1 MRVFDPVAYINEPR
15 WRHSS
20 LGLERISLLL
30 RKLGDP
36 QRDFRVVHVAGT
48 NGKGSTCAFLDAILR
63 AAGLTV
69 GLFTSPYIERFE
81 ERIRV
86 NGADIAPDALLAA
99 TMLVRDAAAEVECA
113 TGEHPTE
120 FELMFAVACVHF
132 ARAGCD
138 IAVIEVGLGGRLDA
152 TNVVAPELAVITRIG
167 LDHTDILGDTLASI
181 AREKAG
187 IIKEGVSVVT
197 YPQEED
203 ALQVIEERCACL
215 GCPLAIA
222 DFAELT
228 VGGIDAQTGMR
239 RFSYRGHAFETRLLA
254 LYQPENAA
262 VAIDAAQV
270 LGMSPEVVRAG
281 IASATWP
288 GRFEVLGHRP
298 LVIVDGS
305 HNPQGAEALA
315 SSLQDLMEDTS
326 VPKGA
331 ATHPSGERASEGALS
346 AAEGVCLDGIVPQQ
360 PAQPGDGHVTLV
372 MGVLADKDYP
382 QMIASLLPLAKR
394 FVVYAPDNP
403 RALAADALAEE
414 IVRQSPEMPVL
425 LADSAAGAVG
435 LALQNEGPEGVVAAF
450 GTLYSI
456 GEVKRAYGS
465 YASGCGLSRP

>member
-1 MRVFDPVAYINEPR
+1 MFDPVAYINEPR

-20 LGLERISLLL
+20 LGLERVSLLL
-30 RKLGDP
+30 ERLGDP

-48 NGKGSTCAFLDAILR
+48 NGKGSTCAFVDAILR

-99 TMLVRDAAAEVECA
+99 TMLVRDAAAEVERV

-132 ARAGCD
+132 ARARCD

-152 TNVVAPELAVITRIG
+152 TNVVVPELAVITRIG

-181 AREKAG
+181 AQEKAG
-187 IIKEGVSVVT
+187 IIKEAVPVVS
-197 YPQEED
+197 YPQDRD
-203 ALQVIEERCACL
+203 AMRAIEERCARL
-215 GCPLAIA
+215 GCPLEIA
-222 DFAELT
+222 DFAELA
-228 VGGIDAQTGMR
+228 VGGIDAQAGLR
-239 RFSYRGHAFETRLLA
+239 RFSYRGHAYATRLLA

-262 VAIDAAQV
+262 VAIDAAHA
-270 LGMSPEVVRAG
+270 LGVSPEAVSEG

-315 SSLQDLMEDTS
+315 SSLRDLLGGS
-326 VPKGA
+326 GGQKGA
-331 ATHPSGERASEGALS
+331 AAHQSGERASEGIQS
-346 AAEGVCLDGIVPQQ
+346 AARGICFDDTAPSTPMLPDDGR
-360 PAQPGDGHVTLV
+360 VTLV

-382 QMIASLLPLAKR
+382 QMIAALLPLAKR

-403 RALAADALAEE
+403 RALAADALAQE
-414 IVRQSPEMPVL
+414 IARQSPEVPVL
-425 LADSAAGAVG
+425 LADSAAAAVG
-435 LALQNEGPEGVVAAF
+435 LALQSEGPEGVIAAF

-465 YASGCGLSRP
+465 YASGCGVSRP